1 MATTAQSRAVQGRKL
16 ENAGLVIIRY
26 GLVLIFLWIGL
37 LKFLPFEAKAI
48 EPLVAHSPFMSWML
62 GVFGLQ
68 GTSNVIGVIEVVAA
82 ILVAVRPW
90 SAIASVVGSA
100 MMVITA
106 LLTLSFIFSTPG
118 WEPTIGFPALSPIPG
133 QFLLKDIL
141 ILGGGLWSMGE
152 SLRSFYSPRN
162 GSHSYSPENELSRR

>member
-1 MATTAQSRAVQGRKL
+1 MTTTTQDRIALGRKF
-16 ENAGLVIIRY
+16 ENAGLLIIRY

-62 GVFGLQ
+62 GAFRVQ
-68 GTSNVIGVIEVVAA
+68 GTSNAIGIIELITAFL
-82 ILVAVRPW
+82 IAVRPW
-90 SAIASVVGSA
+90 SPIACTLGSA
-100 MMVITA
+100 MAVITS

-133 QFLLKDIL
+133 QFLLKDVL
-141 ILGGGLWSMGE
+141 ILGGGLWSLGE
-152 SLRSFYSPRN
+152 SLQAMYGRRN
-162 GSHSYSPENELSRR
+162 GNGNRRIDPL